1 MDAARAALER
11 VDSGPLVVKCNG
23 SIHFIRM
30 QDLDRC
36 QADGNY
42 IRLHVGQQQYH
53 IRATMSRLESQL
65 DPSRFVRVHRSTIV
79 NVDRIQ
85 ELRPTFHGEYLIVL
99 RDTTQLTLSRGY
111 RKRLLRKFF

>member
-1 MDAARAALER
+1 
-11 VDSGPLVVKCNG
+11 
-23 SIHFIRM
+23 
-30 QDLDRC
+30 
-36 QADGNY
+36 
-42 IRLHVGQQQYH
+42 
-53 IRATMSRLESQL
+53 
-65 DPSRFVRVHRSTIV
+65 V